1 MAGAG
6 KGGLVLGAVIG
17 DIVGSRFELNNY
29 RAKDFEFFCSDCH
42 VTDDSLMTL
51 AVCEA
56 LLGISDDHGIS
67 WRLASQLPKF
77 TIQSMQRLGRAH
89 LNCGFG
95 QSFLNWVCTDN
106 PQPYGSYGNGAAMR
120 VSGCG
125 WAGEHIAE
133 VESLATMV
141 TAISHDHPEALKGA
155 AAVAMAVF
163 LARKGRTQDEIR
175 AAITARYYQ
184 HLPSLEE
191 IRPNYG
197 FDASCQGSV
206 PQAIA
211 AFLEATSFEDTI
223 RNAVS
228 IGGDSDTIAAI
239 AGSIAEP
246 YFGIPES
253 MRSAALA
260 YLDKEQRSIVERF
273 EALYGAKVL
282 AS

>member
-1 MAGAG
+1 M
-6 KGGLVLGAVIG
+6 LGAVIG
-17 DIVGSRFELNNY
+17 DIVGSRFEFNNY
-29 RAKDFEFFCSDCH
+29 RAKDFELFHPNCF
-42 VTDDSLMTL
+42 VTDDSFMTL

-56 LLGISDDHGIS
+56 LLGISDDLGID
-67 WRLASQLPKF
+67 WQLFPQLPEL
-77 TIQSMQRLGRAH
+77 TVHSMQSIGCAH
-89 LNCGFG
+89 PDCGFG
-95 QSFLNWVCTDN
+95 LSFFNWIFADN

-125 WAGEHIAE
+125 WVGAEPAE
-133 VESLATMV
+133 VENLATIV
-141 TAISHDHPEALKGA
+141 TVISHNHPEGIKGA
-155 AAVAMAVF
+155 VAVAMAIF
-163 LARKGRTQDEIR
+163 LARKGKTQDEIR
-175 AAITARYYQ
+175 AYIEAHYYPQ
-184 HLPSLEE
+184 IPSLEE
-191 IRPNYG
+191 IRPNYR
-197 FDASCQGSV
+197 FNETCQGTV

-228 IGGDSDTIAAI
+228 IGGDSDTITAI

-246 YFGIPES
+246 YFGIPEK

>member
-1 MAGAG
+1 M
-6 KGGLVLGAVIG
+6 LGAVIG
-17 DIVGSRFELNNY
+17 DIVGSRFEFNNY
-29 RAKDFEFFCSDCH
+29 CAKDFELFHPDCF

-56 LLGISDDHGIS
+56 LLGISDDLGIDCQ
-67 WRLASQLPKF
+67 LLPQLPAL
-77 TIQSMQRLGRAH
+77 TVQSMQRIGRAH
-89 LNCGFG
+89 PDCGFG
-95 QSFLNWVCTDN
+95 LSFFNWIFADN

-133 VESLATMV
+133 VESLATAV
-141 TAISHDHPEALKGA
+141 TKISHDHPEALKGA

-175 AAITARYYQ
+175 AVITARYYQ

-211 AFLEATSFEDTI
+211 AFLEATSFEATI

-239 AGSIAEP
+239 AASIAEP
-246 YFGIPES
+246 YFGIPE
-253 MRSAALA
+253 REL
-260 YLDKEQRSIVERF
+260 L
-273 EALYGAKVL
+273 
-282 AS
+282 

>member
-1 MAGAG
+1 MNN
-6 KGGLVLGAVIG
+6 KILLGAIAGDVIG
-17 DIVGSRFELNNY
+17 SVYEFRPVKSV
-29 RAKDFEFFCSDCH
+29 DFPLFSGASAF
-42 VTDDSLMTL
+42 TDDTVMTM
-51 AVCEA
+51 AHFDW
-56 LLGISDDHGIS
+56 LLNGGDLCRI
-67 WRLASQLPKF
+67 
-77 TIQSMQRLGRAH
+77 MQEYGRRYP
-89 LNCGFG
+89 NRGYGSGFRK
-95 QSFLNWVCTDN
+95 WIWADN
-106 PQPYGSYGNGAAMR
+106 PRPYGSYGNGSAMR

-125 WAGEHIAE
+125 WVGADPAE
-133 VESLATMV
+133 VESLATAV
-141 TAISHDHPEALKGA
+141 TKISHNHPEGIKGA
-155 AAVAMAVF
+155 VAVAMAIF
-163 LARKGRTQDEIR
+163 LARTGKTQDEIR
-175 AAITARYYQ
+175 AYIEAHYYPQ
-184 HLPSLEE
+184 IPSLEE
-191 IRPNYG
+191 IRPNYS
-197 FDASCQGSV
+197 FNETCQGTM

>member
-1 MAGAG
+1 MASAGAWLHSCRSLLFRACSASAARTQIVA
-6 KGGLVLGAVIG
+6 LVYLSSTGFLQTI
-17 DIVGSRFELNNY
+17 
-29 RAKDFEFFCSDCH
+29 H
-42 VTDDSLMTL
+42 SL
-51 AVCEA
+51 
-56 LLGISDDHGIS
+56 I
-67 WRLASQLPKF
+67 
-77 TIQSMQRLGRAH
+77 
-89 LNCGFG
+89 
-95 QSFLNWVCTDN
+95 
-106 PQPYGSYGNGAAMR
+106 
-120 VSGCG
+120 
-125 WAGEHIAE
+125 
-133 VESLATMV
+133 
-141 TAISHDHPEALKGA
+141 
-155 AAVAMAVF
+155 F